1 MLRVSTTYGKNVSPN
16 AARRIKFSLARQPGA
31 HLAAVLRS
39 DVRCVSR
46 ALDFFRLFFTTKAVH
61 TLCDNTN
68 KYAWMHILDRQTY
81 AQRDGSW
88 EEVMPLEVLRF
99 IGIILYMGVVDV
111 PRLHMYWRT
120 TGIFSGLLAPNIM
133 KLDRFFALLAF

>member
-1 MLRVSTTYGKNVSPN
+1 
-16 AARRIKFSLARQPGA
+16 
-31 HLAAVLRS
+31 
-39 DVRCVSR
+39 
-46 ALDFFRLFFTTKAVH
+46 
-61 TLCDNTN
+61 
-68 KYAWMHILDRQTY
+68 MHILDRQTY

-111 PRLHMYWRT
+111 PGLHMYRRT